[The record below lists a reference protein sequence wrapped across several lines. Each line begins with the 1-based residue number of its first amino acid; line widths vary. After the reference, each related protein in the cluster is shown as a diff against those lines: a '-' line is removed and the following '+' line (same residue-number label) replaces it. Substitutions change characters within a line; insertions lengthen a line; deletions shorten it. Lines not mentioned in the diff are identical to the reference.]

1 MRKVFLKELP
11 KRENGRII
19 WDSCVGIAIPFIY
32 DEVEGNITITE
43 HKDCKVRILY
53 NGCQKWIRSH
63 ALKMGYI
70 GDFVGATHKYQDVL
84 WRYSVG
90 EIIKDE
96 KRDITILK
104 RVLSK
109 KKFEDGREH
118 NIKKYIYKCNK
129 CGYINDNAVLES
141 NLYNHK
147 HGCPSCANNTLIIG
161 KNDIATTSPWML
173 KYLVN
178 KADAHTHTSQ
188 TNKKINV
195 KCPYCGRTK
204 AISPSDLFK
213 RKGIGCICE
222 DGHSY
227 PEKFFY
233 NLLEQLNI
241 DFIWQFSNK
250 NRGWCRNYKYDFYI
264 PSIDCIVET
273 HGAQHYIGGFGNKEQ
288 KKENLKKEQQ
298 NDFEKYDNAIK
309 NVQNY
314 VVINCSISNATYIT
328 ENILHSNFAKLIDM
342 SNVDFKACDEFAT
355 RNFIKNVCDYVKNN
369 PEVSISQ
376 LAEQFRVART
386 TITKYLKT
394 GEQNGWCHYNAQQMK
409 EKGLNSRRE
418 EIASEAK
425 RRKEKVLEYIKSHKD
440 MSTKQLVDIF
450 QVSDTTIRKY
460 KRELSY
466 TQ

>member
-1 MRKVFLKELP
+1 MRK
-11 KRENGRII
+11 ENLNRT
-19 WDSCVGIAIPFIY
+19 S
-32 DEVEGNITITE
+32 N
-43 HKDCKVRILY
+43 
-53 NGCQKWIRSH
+53 
-63 ALKMGYI
+63 
-70 GDFVGATHKYQDVL
+70 VL
-84 WRYSVG
+84 WKYNVG
-90 EIIKDE
+90 EMIRDD
-96 KRDITILK
+96 KRDLTILK

-129 CGYINDNAVLES
+129 CGYINDNAVLEH

-147 HGCPSCANNTLIIG
+147 QGCPSCANNTLICG
-161 KNDIATTSPWML
+161 KNDIATVAPWMI

-178 KADAHTHTSQ
+178 KSDAYTHTAK
-188 TNKKINV
+188 TTKKV
-195 KCPYCGRTK
+195 KVSCPNCGRTK
-204 AISPSDLFK
+204 TISLSNLFN
-213 RKGIGCICE
+213 RKSIGCICE
-222 DGHSY
+222 DGYSY

-250 NRGWCRNYKYDFYI
+250 NKEWCKNYKYDFYI

-273 HGAQHYIGGFGNKEQ
+273 HGAQHYIGGFGNKEE
-288 KKENLKKEQQ
+288 KKVNLKKEQQ

-309 NVQNY
+309 NVKNY
-314 VVINCSISNATYIT
+314 VVVDCSISSVIHIS
-328 ENILHSNFAKLIDM
+328 ENILRSNLAKLIDM
-342 SNVDFKACDEFAT
+342 NNVDFKACDEFAT

-376 LAEQFRVART
+376 LAEQFQVART

-394 GEQNGWCHYNAQQMK
+394 GEQNDWCHYNAQKMR

-418 EIASEAK
+418 KIASEAK
-425 RRKEKVLEYIKSHKD
+425 RRKEKVLEYIKLHKD
-440 MSTKQLVDIF
+440 VSTKQLVDIF

-460 KRELSY
+460 KRELLYS
-466 TQ
+466 Q